1 MSGASGHPRRHL
13 AFAAVAMGTYMSALD
28 ASVVNIALPTLAAD
42 FGADLDQVEWVVLA
56 YLLTLVTFLLN
67 AGKFADRVGTRW
79 AYGVGLVVF
88 GVTSALCGLST
99 HFLPLSLARAGQ
111 GIGGALM
118 NAAGPAILTD
128 LYLAHQ
134 RGRVLGMVGLAVS
147 GGLASGPAVGG
158 LIISALSW
166 HWIFFVN
173 VPIAAFA
180 ATVAFRVIPARNP
193 RKEPFDWAGFAL
205 LGGALLAFLLALTRA
220 SRLGNW
226 EVGTLVATAVVL
238 FSLFLYVERRVPAPL
253 IDLRLFRS
261 RVFSGSAAAGFLVF
275 VTLGMVN
282 LVLPFYLVDHH
293 LLAPWQ
299 MGWVLAAQPVALALA
314 SPVSGWLSDRLGT
327 TRGLAVAGALCLAAA
342 LFSLG
347 WVASADSLSTIV
359 VVLAVLG
366 LSMGLFQSPNNS
378 ALMGAVPRHSLGV
391 AGGLL
396 ASVRVGGLLV
406 GNGVGGA
413 VYLAASGTGAAE
425 GLTASAFVGACTG
438 VLAAVASFSRG
449 GPGA

>member
-128 LYLAHQ
+128 LYPAHQ

-173 VPIAAFA
+173 VPIAACA
-180 ATVAFRVIPARNP
+180 ATVAFRVIPARRP

-220 SRLGNW
+220 SRRRGRRPGGGGLPGPGDGTAGGSRRRGGGAGLRPRRAPP
-226 EVGTLVATAVVL
+226 VGLRPRDD
-238 FSLFLYVERRVPAPL
+238 RRRRTPL
-253 IDLRLFRS
+253 PPHRRAAEALTGAALPSGRSGPGDRTRSGGGARQENRKARSS
-261 RVFSGSAAAGFLVF
+261 RVREAAA
-275 VTLGMVN
+275 
-282 LVLPFYLVDHH
+282 
-293 LLAPWQ
+293 W
-299 MGWVLAAQPVALALA
+299 A
-314 SPVSGWLSDRLGT
+314 SPRAASASDRLRACSSRIRSST
-327 TRGLAVAGALCLAAA
+327 VSSATRRWTMTGRSCPMRWARSAA
-342 LFSLG
+342 
-347 WVASADSLSTIV
+347 
-359 VVLAVLG
+359 
-366 LSMGLFQSPNNS
+366 
-378 ALMGAVPRHSLGV
+378 
-391 AGGLL
+391 
-396 ASVRVGGLLV
+396 
-406 GNGVGGA
+406 
-413 VYLAASGTGAAE
+413 
-425 GLTASAFVGACTG
+425 
-438 VLAAVASFSRG
+438 
-449 GPGA
+449 